1 MAIKVITPPAVNA
14 ISLSLV
20 KEHLRILGAD
30 DDTALEGLYIPSA
43 IANFEAITGRAL
55 ITQTVEETFDQFPA
69 CSSYFLLER
78 GSPLQSV
85 THVKYW
91 ASDDTLKT
99 FDAASYFVSTSTLPG
114 TICLKT
120 GYSWPSDIHPT
131 RLGAVVVTYVVGYGA
146 SDSNVPADIKQAL
159 SLLIG
164 DLYRNREDSVV
175 SSGVS
180 RVDVNWPSV
189 RLAKK
194 YRTFYYQLFDQSRK

>member
-1 MAIKVITPPAVNA
+1 M
-14 ISLSLV
+14 
-20 KEHLRILGAD
+20 
-30 DDTALEGLYIPSA
+30 
-43 IANFEAITGRAL
+43 
-55 ITQTVEETFDQFPA
+55 
-69 CSSYFLLER
+69 
-78 GSPLQSV
+78 
-85 THVKYW
+85 
-91 ASDDTLKT
+91 
-99 FDAASYFVSTSTLPG
+99 
-114 TICLKT
+114 
-120 GYSWPSDIHPT
+120 
-131 RLGAVVVTYVVGYGA
+131 GAVVVTYVVGYGA